1 MVHRKIIDPVLKN
14 LGPSRADYF
23 NRLVDRVERDPRT
36 ETMPNLVYLVLRETI
51 PYLPADLP
59 QEELADRLLDFVIG
73 SQGWL
78 NRVIHDRRFIEDPG
92 RLAEV
97 TKEFVLQVLALAMD
111 QHQVN
116 EIQAAKV
123 RQAKTY
129 RFSCPEGDEDDIPY
143 GTTNKRIVDFIH

>member
-1 MVHRKIIDPVLKN
+1 M
-14 LGPSRADYF
+14 
-23 NRLVDRVERDPRT
+23 
-36 ETMPNLVYLVLRETI
+36 LRETI
-51 PYLPADLP
+51 PYLSADLP

-129 RFSCPEGDEDDIPY
+129 RFSYPEGDEDDIPY
-143 GTTNKRIVDFIH
+143 GTTNKHLVDFIH

>member
-1 MVHRKIIDPVLKN
+1 M
-14 LGPSRADYF
+14 
-23 NRLVDRVERDPRT
+23 
-36 ETMPNLVYLVLRETI
+36 LRETI
-51 PYLPADLP
+51 PYLSADLP

-97 TKEFVLQVLALAMD
+97 TKKFVLQVLASDMD

-116 EIQAAKV
+116 EIRAAKV
-123 RQAKTY
+123 RQAKTC
-129 RFSCPEGDEDDIPY
+129 RFSYPEGDEDDFTLP
-143 GTTNKRIVDFIH
+143 GRRISV

>member
-23 NRLVDRVERDPRT
+23 NRLVDRVEHDPRT
-36 ETMPNLVYLVLRETI
+36 ETVPNLVYLVLRETI

-123 RQAKTY
+123 RQAKTC
-129 RFSCPEGDEDDIPY
+129 RFSYPEGDEDDFPY
-143 GTTNKRIVDFIH
+143 RDDE

>member
-36 ETMPNLVYLVLRETI
+36 ETVPNLVYLVLRETI

-116 EIQAAKV
+116 KIQAAKV
-123 RQAKTY
+123 HQAKDLPVFIP
-129 RFSCPEGDEDDIPY
+129 RRRRKRHSLRDDE
-143 GTTNKRIVDFIH
+143 